1 MWQNVFNFC
10 PDWNTVDSRFNEP
23 RGEME
28 NSSLYRK
35 ISKLYFSQILNF
47 RLDFYLKR
55 NKSGKDDENLR
66 FEYNDDLK

>member
-1 MWQNVFNFC
+1 
-10 PDWNTVDSRFNEP
+10 
-23 RGEME
+23 ME

-66 FEYNDDLK
+66 FEYNEDLK

>member
-1 MWQNVFNFC
+1 
-10 PDWNTVDSRFNEP
+10 
-23 RGEME
+23 ME

-35 ISKLYFSQILNF
+35 ISILYFSQILNF

-66 FEYNDDLK
+66 FEYNEDLK